1 MKMIIASNNVNKV
14 REIREIFND
23 LDFDIVSLKDE
34 GIFINVVEN
43 GKTIHENSYKKARE
57 IYEYLLRVGYK
68 NFCVLSDDSGLIIDS
83 LSGLP
88 GVMSARFFGDN
99 ATDDEN
105 NNKVLK
111 LMENI
116 DDPHRTSSFLTVLT
130 LILESGEEKQFE
142 GELKGSILKEKRGKN
157 GFGYDPIFYVDVFRK
172 TLGEVS
178 CEDKNSISHR
188 YIALNKVRKYL
199 IKYSLKKH

>member
-1 MKMIIASNNVNKV
+1 MVMKMVIASNNGNKV
-14 REIREIFND
+14 REIRYIFND

-34 GIFINVVEN
+34 GILIDVVEN
-43 GKTIHENSYKKARE
+43 GKTIHENSLKKARE
-57 IYEYLLRVGYK
+57 VYDYLLGIGYK
-68 NFCVLSDDSGLIIDS
+68 NFCVLSDDSGLIVDS
-83 LSGLP
+83 LYGLP
-88 GVMSARFFGDN
+88 GVMSARFSGDN
-99 ATDDEN
+99 ATNDEN
-105 NNKVLK
+105 NSKVLK

-116 DDPHRTSSFLTVLT
+116 DDPYRTSSFLTVLT

-157 GFGYDPIFYVDVFRK
+157 GFGYDSIFYVEEFQK

-188 YIALNKVRKYL
+188 YIALNKLREYL
-199 IKYSLKKH
+199 IKYNYN

>member
-1 MKMIIASNNVNKV
+1 
-14 REIREIFND
+14 
-23 LDFDIVSLKDE
+23 
-34 GIFINVVEN
+34 
-43 GKTIHENSYKKARE
+43 
-57 IYEYLLRVGYK
+57 
-68 NFCVLSDDSGLIIDS
+68 
-83 LSGLP
+83 
-88 GVMSARFFGDN
+88 MSARFSGDN

-130 LILESGEEKQFE
+130 LILESGEEKKFE